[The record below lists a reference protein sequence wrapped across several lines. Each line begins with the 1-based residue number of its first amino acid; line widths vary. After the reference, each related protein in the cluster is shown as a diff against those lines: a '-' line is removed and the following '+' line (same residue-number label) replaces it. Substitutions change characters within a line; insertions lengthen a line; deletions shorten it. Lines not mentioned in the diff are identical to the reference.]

1 MDEGVEYKS
10 RKIRTRGCEAK
21 QDETR
26 QVKVR
31 CTKMSSGLNDS
42 AVRERVQSG
51 RGAFNVNATAD
62 WIHSLLSSYDDL
74 LNCDAALFRIKLP
87 APE

>member
-1 MDEGVEYKS
+1 MW
-10 RKIRTRGCEAK
+10 RQK

-31 CTKMSSGLNDS
+31 RTKMSLGLNYS
-42 AVRERVQSG
+42 AVRVQSG
-51 RGAFNVNATAD
+51 RGAFNLNTTAD
-62 WIHSLLSSYDDL
+62 WIHSLLSSYDDPL
-74 LNCDAALFRIKLP
+74 DCDAALFRIKLP

>member
-10 RKIRTRGCEAK
+10 RKIRTRGRDAK
-21 QDETR
+21 QYETR

-31 CTKMSSGLNDS
+31 RTEMSSGLNYS

-51 RGAFNVNATAD
+51 RGAFNLNATAD
-62 WIHSLLSSYDDL
+62 
-74 LNCDAALFRIKLP
+74 
-87 APE
+87 